1 VPRVP
6 TGSIPRQRECG
17 SQVDP
22 NPKPSDFGLPWSK
35 TGEVLAVFCGEVSG
49 ALRRSLLKAEDSS
62 LVVRYR
68 AAIVGVTDTDTD
80 TDNYED
86 VVCDS
91 AEELRIIAGI
101 AGLLADEMDQRM
113 DTDETAP

>member
-1 VPRVP
+1 M
-6 TGSIPRQRECG
+6 
-17 SQVDP
+17 
-22 NPKPSDFGLPWSK
+22 
-35 TGEVLAVFCGEVSG
+35 FCGEVSG

-68 AAIVGVTDTDTD
+68 AAIVGVTDTDTDTD